1 MSNPK
6 LRGIAELS
14 TSLVLTILLAAASAV
29 MLGLG
34 AMWAYN
40 EVQKADHMRMQ
51 ALMQAQA
58 VLDGDVF
65 AVQFNQPVVVEQI
78 GYGWYDGRT
87 GQEVGVQF
95 RDDGASGQYFNWRLD
110 RPDYNL
116 TYVIA
121 RDPNSGAR
129 KIFRWRFV
137 TLDPATQAAMAA
149 QFSDVF
155 AKQYASQ
162 YAQQY
167 AQQMQQQLQSY
178 IDQVIKE
185 QLGSGVDIKDK
196 AGGGDKSNNGGS
208 SNQGTKGSGSD
219 SRSGGSS
226 STDSGTGNAD
236 DSKVDVVGIP
246 NVDIAESAYDTG
258 NAEDIKGDVVGILY
272 VDIAESAYDTG
283 NAEDIKGDVV
293 GIPETPKAVIDVI
306 DIMLGNTNVDKLDI
320 VLGNP
325 EGPIPRL
332 SDPISKKDDT
342 AAMATP
348 RCLDITLSNPEVG
361 IKL

>member
-258 NAEDIKGDVVGILY
+258 NAEDIKGDVVGI
-272 VDIAESAYDTG
+272 
-283 NAEDIKGDVV
+283 
-293 GIPETPKAVIDVI
+293 PETPKAVIDVI

>member
-95 RDDGASGQYFNWRLD
+95 RDDGASGQYFSWRLD

-121 RDPNSGAR
+121 KDPNSGVR

-258 NAEDIKGDVVGILY
+258 NAEDIKGDVVGI
-272 VDIAESAYDTG
+272 
-283 NAEDIKGDVV
+283 
-293 GIPETPKAVIDVI
+293 PETPKAVIDVI